1 MVNKRLNIQRYYIYR
16 DSYRKKQTNFKLIKR
31 LEGDLYTFPS
41 IYRNDEIS
49 QRQQWTIQEWWN
61 VVEMRGGVISTIH
74 FYSRLLNG
82 IFWSSFEKRRDF
94 QAAGSAV

>member
-31 LEGDLYTFPS
+31 LERDLYTFPS

-49 QRQQWTIQEWWN
+49 QRQQ
-61 VVEMRGGVISTIH
+61 
-74 FYSRLLNG
+74 
-82 IFWSSFEKRRDF
+82 
-94 QAAGSAV
+94 